1 MRNKLNIIMPIASSA
16 DWAGNSDYLYPKYLV
31 EINNIPLIEYVLE
44 NLSSIQGEINFFF
57 ILKEEDC
64 LKYHID
70 NIVKLL
76 VPNATVIL
84 LKNNTKGAICSILM
98 GIDKIPQNEECLI
111 VNSDQVLD
119 GNMMEYLSFYRD
131 NKADAGILTF
141 KSVHPRWSYA
151 LLDDH
156 VVLQTAEK
164 KPISK
169 HAMVGFY
176 YFRSFSL
183 FVKAAFTAILN
194 DDNTNGQFY
203 TSAVLNYL
211 ILQNMQVL
219 QYSIPDQEHHSFY
232 SPQLIKE
239 FEQFI
244 IKKKNDK

>member
-1 MRNKLNIIMPIASSA
+1 MRNKLNIIMPIASSS
-16 DWAGNSDYLYPKYLV
+16 DWAGNADYMYPKYLV
-31 EINNIPLIEYVLE
+31 EINNKPLIEYVLE
-44 NLSSIQGEINFFF
+44 NLSTIQGEVNFYF

-76 VPNATVIL
+76 VPNATVVM

-98 GIDKIPQNEECLI
+98 GIDQIAHDEECLV

-119 GNMMEYLSFYRD
+119 GDLMEYLSFFRKK
-131 NKADAGILTF
+131 KADAGILTF
-141 KSVHPRWSYA
+141 NSVHPRWSYA

-156 VVLQTAEK
+156 TVLQTAEK
-164 KPISK
+164 NPISK

-183 FVKAAFTAILN
+183 FIKGAFTAILN

-211 ILQNMQVL
+211 ILQNLNVL
-219 QYSIPDQEHHSFY
+219 QHSIPNEQHHSFY
-232 SPQLIKE
+232 SPQRIKE
-239 FEQFI
+239 FEQYML
-244 IKKKNDK
+244 KK